1 MKVLTDNRKAY
12 FEYFILDKFE
22 AGVVL
27 QGTEVKA
34 AKQGKINLKDS
45 YANIKDGEI
54 LLFNAHIS
62 PYNHGNIYN
71 HEPTRTRKLLL
82 HRSEIDKITGKIKE
96 KGLTLIPIK
105 VYVNKGLIKIE
116 LGLCKGKNVR
126 DKREDIKKRDIE
138 REQRRE
144 K

>member
-1 MKVLTDNRKAY
+1 VKVLTDNRKAY